1 MRREVRYIMKKIATI
16 YTAYYFDPTMDLV
29 ESVTAINANTKP
41 LKDFLAKSRGYKN
54 WSDFQAVAIAR
65 QNKALAF
72 ERCSDP
78 DFDECLVL
86 HQKS

>member
-1 MRREVRYIMKKIATI
+1 MRREVRYIMKKIAAI

-41 LKDFLAKSRGYKN
+41 LKDFLAKSRGYAD

-65 QNKALAF
+65 QNNALAF
-72 ERCSDP
+72 EG
-78 DFDECLVL
+78 
-86 HQKS
+86 